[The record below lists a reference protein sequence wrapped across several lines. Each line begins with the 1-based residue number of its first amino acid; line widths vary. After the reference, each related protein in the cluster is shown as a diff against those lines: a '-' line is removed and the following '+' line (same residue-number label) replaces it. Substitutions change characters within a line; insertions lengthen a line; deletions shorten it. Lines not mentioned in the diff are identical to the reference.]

1 MRSQLQLARNALLQ
15 TSRAPTTSSPAT
27 VLRAP
32 EILSQST
39 APTTAVH
46 QVRHA
51 RLIRRPR
58 RPYSFTQMIQ
68 LSDGSTFTART
79 TSPQPLFRS
88 TKDTRNHPVW
98 QPSDRS
104 LKNVELDEA
113 GKLAA
118 FRERFG
124 RGFDLHKDPSE
135 EGYVEP
141 EADFDLGD
149 LISGYAASEEPA
161 KPTKPKD
168 NKGKGGKK

>member
-15 TSRAPTTSSPAT
+15 TSRTPTTTCTT
-27 VLRAP
+27 VTFTIS
-32 EILSQST
+32 ETLSQSS
-39 APTTAVH
+39 AQTTVLH

-58 RPYSFTQMIQ
+58 RPYTFTQMIQ

-88 TKDTRNHPVW
+88 TKDTRNHPLW
-98 QPSDRS
+98 QPSDRT

-118 FRERFG
+118 FRDRFG
-124 RGFDLHKDPSE
+124 RGFDLQKDPSE
-135 EGYVEP
+135 EGYN
-141 EADFDLGD
+141 EADVEFDLGD
-149 LISGYAASEEPA
+149 LISEYAVAEE
-161 KPTKPKD
+161 PTKPAKSKED
-168 NKGKGGKK
+168 KGKGGKK